1 VIAEQDEITR
11 ERIQT
16 GRRVPRNESAMFK
29 SCLRIPLVGAAGVL
43 AATMVALP
51 SQAEE
56 CPDSTTCP
64 TTVTFTVTAED
75 GLTINVPD
83 SQLIGDG
90 WSGAYISG
98 FLGPV
103 TVTDRR
109 AALVAT
115 WVASVNASAGGF
127 TTGAGT
133 SAETIPNA
141 DVLYWSGTATAT
153 TGTGTFVPGQV
164 NAAAA
169 QALNVSRIAFSK
181 TTGSGDNSA
190 VWNPTIVIDVPAQ
203 AVEGTYTGT
212 VNHSVA

>member
-1 VIAEQDEITR
+1 MIAEQDEITR

-16 GRRVPRNESAMFK
+16 GRRVLRKESAMFK
-29 SCLRIPLVGAAGVL
+29 SCLR
-43 AATMVALP
+43 
-51 SQAEE
+51 
-56 CPDSTTCP
+56 
-64 TTVTFTVTAED
+64 
-75 GLTINVPD
+75 N
-83 SQLIGDG
+83 
-90 WSGAYISG
+90 
-98 FLGPV
+98 
-103 TVTDRR
+103 RR

-133 SAETIPNA
+133 PAETIPNT

-153 TGTGTFVPGQV
+153 TFVPGQV

-203 AVEGTYTGT
+203 AVEGTCTGT

>member
-1 VIAEQDEITR
+1 MIAEQDEITR

-16 GRRVPRNESAMFK
+16 GRRVLRKESAMFK
-29 SCLRIPLVGAAGVL
+29 SCLRLPLVGAAGAL

-75 GLTINVPD
+75 GLKVSVPD
-83 SQLIGDG
+83 SKLIGDG
-90 WSGAYISG
+90 AGGQQITAV
-98 FLGPV
+98 LGPV
-103 TVTDRR
+103 TVTDER

-115 WVASVNASAGGF
+115 WVSSVDASAGGF
-127 TTGAGT
+127 TTGGGT
-133 SAETIPNA
+133 PAETIPNT
-141 DVLYWSGTATAT
+141 DVLYWSGTASAT

-169 QALNVSRIAFSK
+169 QSLNVSRTAYSK
-181 TTGSGDNSA
+181 VTGSGDNSCT
-190 VWNPTIVIDVPAQ
+190 WTPWLVINLPAQ
-203 AVEGTYTGT
+203 AVAGTYTGT